1 MCMTVASAASSRKIA
16 RSGRARVP
24 ILAVIV
30 LLLSASD
37 AAATR
42 LCFLPLSLPFDEDD
56 ERFGMVEEKI
66 TNVFESAGFETT
78 DSEDVR
84 EVYEPVNDEWGE
96 VFDPLTGRILGEQQA
111 RFEQEVGAAYRDA
124 LGCDALVQVSL
135 ALVRAQYTMPTAIW
149 DGTTRQV
156 MSTGRT
162 ILTALLGQTQ
172 SGWVSALSIWIHLM
186 DLEGNDIGFRS
197 AGVEPL
203 VEISISRD
211 LDKLPEDRWL
221 VDDARFDDALESA
234 LGDDAKRLRTRGTSR
249 GPIDPD
255 ALAWPGG

>member
-1 MCMTVASAASSRKIA
+1 MCMMVASGACSRKIA
-16 RSGRARVP
+16 RSGPV
-24 ILAVIV
+24 LAFVLAATV
-30 LLLSASD
+30 LLLFPID
-37 AAATR
+37 AAAAR
-42 LCFLPLSLPFDEDD
+42 LCFLPLSLPFDEED
-56 ERFGMVEEKI
+56 ERFGMVEDKI

-78 DSEDVR
+78 DSESVR
-84 EVYEPVNDEWGE
+84 EAYEPVNEEWGE
-96 VFDPLTGRILGEQQA
+96 VFDPLTGRILGDKQA
-111 RFEQEVGAAYRDA
+111 RFEQEVGRAYRDA
-124 LGCDALVQVSL
+124 LGCDALVRVSL
-135 ALVRAQYTMPTAIW
+135 ALVRAQYSMPIATW

-162 ILTALLGQTQ
+162 ILTALLGQSQ

-221 VDDARFDDALESA
+221 VDEERLDGAIDSA
-234 LGDDAKRLRTRGTSR
+234 LGREAKRF
-249 GPIDPD
+249 
-255 ALAWPGG
+255 